1 MALLTILLNSPFTR
15 GCVRVA
21 RGSCP
26 AAGAGGQPPHGR
38 VIHRIRSCPAAAPRG
53 GLTGG
58 GKEDLFS
65 PPGWQPPPARSPPI
79 SSVPATGPATPALQ
93 PSMAVLTTAGPP
105 TSKLEPPFPLQHHQ
119 KTTKSRVE
127 SCVPLSTGVSWAA
140 KPASDPA
147 PPPTQVV
154 DTTTH
159 HVPLKL
165 AQLAPPPCSPGRL
178 SLGKTLGSHF
188 SPCRALTWKEPER
201 APAFQITC
209 SVAAGM

>member
-1 MALLTILLNSPFTR
+1 MMVSPPAWGWVDTPSTILRNPPFAC
-15 GCVRVA
+15 GGVRVK

-26 AAGAGGQPPHGR
+26 AAGAGGHPPHR
-38 VIHRIRSCPAAAPRG
+38 YIIHRMRKPSRSGTRG
-53 GLTGG
+53 RRPGVAQL
-58 GKEDLFS
+58 ERRDSLS
-65 PPGWQPPPARSPPI
+65 PPQAGQPPPAHSSPI
-79 SSVPATGPATPALQ
+79 SSVPATGPAMPAVQ
-93 PSMAVLTTAGPP
+93 PSMVVLTTADPP

-127 SCVPLSTGVSWAA
+127 SYVPLSTGASWAA

-188 SPCRALTWKEPER
+188 SPCRDWH
-201 APAFQITC
+201 
-209 SVAAGM
+209 